1 MHADSIA
8 NMPTPKTKRSTAKPK
23 TRAPAKVLKVKS
35 KAAPKR
41 PQATR
46 PKVKGVKAA
55 AVKLKAKAKPAAKS
69 KPKAKVLRKSVAPK
83 AKPSSVVKKIAPV
96 APVVSAPKPVLPEL
110 PANLITAVRALDEKK
125 AEDIRVLRLGGLST
139 IADFY
144 IIATGTSEPHL
155 RALRIELD
163 RALTDTDSKVRG
175 IEAQRDS
182 GWVVVDTVDMLFHLF
197 RPETRAAFRLE
208 TLWKDSQ
215 DIPLRDILV
224 S

>member
-1 MHADSIA
+1 
-8 NMPTPKTKRSTAKPK
+8 MPTPKTKRSSVKPK
-23 TRAPAKVLKVKS
+23 PRAPAKGLKAKP
-35 KAAPKR
+35 KAAAARPKVSR
-41 PQATR
+41 A
-46 PKVKGVKAA
+46 KVKGVKSA
-55 AVKLKAKAKPAAKS
+55 AVKLKAKTQPKAPS
-69 KPKAKVLRKSVAPK
+69 KLKAKVLRKKASPKVKPVSSIKNVAAVVPVVTAPK
-83 AKPSSVVKKIAPV
+83 AI
-96 APVVSAPKPVLPEL
+96 LPEL
-110 PANLITAVRALDEKK
+110 PANLVTAVRALDEKK

-215 DIPLRDILV
+215 DIPLRDILAR
-224 S
+224 

>member
-1 MHADSIA
+1 
-8 NMPTPKTKRSTAKPK
+8 MPTPKTKRSSVKPK
-23 TRAPAKVLKVKS
+23 PRAPAKGLKAKPKAAPARPKASRPKVKSVKSAAVKS
-35 KAAPKR
+35 KAKTQR
-41 PQATR
+41 KIQ
-46 PKVKGVKAA
+46 PKV
-55 AVKLKAKAKPAAKS
+55 
-69 KPKAKVLRKSVAPK
+69 KAKVLRKKASPKVKPISPIKKVA
-83 AKPSSVVKKIAPV
+83 AV
-96 APVVSAPKPVLPEL
+96 APVVTTPKPILPEL
-110 PANLITAVRALDEKK
+110 PANLVTAVRALDGKK

-215 DIPLRDILV
+215 DIPLRDILA

>member
-1 MHADSIA
+1 MS
-8 NMPTPKTKRSTAKPK
+8 PPKTQRSSVKPK
-23 TRAPAKVLKVKS
+23 SRAPAKGIKAKPKATPARSKASGAKVKGLKSVAVKLKVKTQRATQPKL
-35 KAAPKR
+35 KAKVLGKKTAPQVKSV
-41 PQATR
+41 ATL
-46 PKVKGVKAA
+46 KKAA
-55 AVKLKAKAKPAAKS
+55 AV
-69 KPKAKVLRKSVAPK
+69 
-83 AKPSSVVKKIAPV
+83 
-96 APVVSAPKPVLPEL
+96 APVVTAPKPILPEL
-110 PANLITAVRALDEKK
+110 PANLVTAVRALDGKK

-215 DIPLRDILV
+215 DIPLRDILAR
-224 S
+224 

>member
-1 MHADSIA
+1 
-8 NMPTPKTKRSTAKPK
+8 MPTPKTKRSSAKPK
-23 TRAPAKVLKVKS
+23 PRAPIKGLKAKS
-35 KAAPKR
+35 KVAPAR
-41 PQATR
+41 PKASR
-46 PKVKGVKAA
+46 AKVKGLKSV
-55 AVKLKAKAKPAAKS
+55 AVKLKVKTPRTTQPKL
-69 KPKAKVLRKSVAPK
+69 KAKVLRKKASPK
-83 AKPSSVVKKIAPV
+83 AKPISPLKKVAAV
-96 APVVSAPKPVLPEL
+96 APVVPAPKPILPEL
-110 PANLITAVRALDEKK
+110 PANLVTAVRALDGKK

-215 DIPLRDILV
+215 DIPLRDILA